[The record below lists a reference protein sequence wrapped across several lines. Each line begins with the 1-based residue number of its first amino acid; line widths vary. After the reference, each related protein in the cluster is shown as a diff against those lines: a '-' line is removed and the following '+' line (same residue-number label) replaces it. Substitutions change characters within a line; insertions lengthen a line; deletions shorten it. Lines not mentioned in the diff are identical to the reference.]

1 MTQQVTALCNE
12 CGKITDV
19 VYQEQKYHN
28 DIRETYFKCEHCYYH
43 YTCFVTDKKVRKMHK
58 EITRLRTL
66 RGKNPLARG
75 IQITKLQEQINER
88 MSRLKYNLV
97 NFGRADL

>member
-19 VYQEQKYHN
+19 IYQEQKHPN
-28 DIRETYFKCEHCYYH
+28 DIRETFFKCEHCYYR
-43 YTCFVTDKKVRKMHK
+43 YTCFVTDEWVRKK
-58 EITRLRTL
+58 QKVAAQLRV
-66 RGKNPLARG
+66 KN
-75 IQITKLQEQINER
+75 QVSKLQELQQQINER

>member
-19 VYQEQKYHN
+19 IYQEQKHPN
-28 DIRETYFKCEHCYYH
+28 DIRETFFKCEHCYYH
-43 YTCFVTDKKVRKMHK
+43 YTCFVTDKWVRKK
-58 EITRLRTL
+58 QEVAAQLRV
-66 RGKNPLARG
+66 KN
-75 IQITKLQEQINER
+75 QVSKLQELQQQINER
-88 MSRLKYNLV
+88 MSRLKYNLS

>member
-19 VYQEQKYHN
+19 IYKEQIHPN
-28 DIRETYFKCEHCYYH
+28 NIQETYFKCEHCFYH
-43 YTCFVTDKKVRKMHK
+43 YTCFVTDAWVRKTHK
-58 EITRLRTL
+58 VAARLRETKQVSKL
-66 RGKNPLARG
+66 E
-75 IQITKLQEQINER
+75 KLQKQINER
-88 MSRLKYNLV
+88 MSQLKYNLV

>member
-1 MTQQVTALCNE
+1 MTRPVTALCNH

-19 VYQEQKYHN
+19 VYQEQKHPN
-28 DIRETYFKCEHCYYH
+28 DIRETYFKCDQCYYH

-58 EITRLRTL
+58 KAAQLRAS
-66 RGKNPLARG
+66 RQAS
-75 IQITKLQEQINER
+75 KLEELQKQINER

>member
-1 MTQQVTALCNE
+1 MTRPVTALCNE

-19 VYQEQKYHN
+19 IYQEQKHPN

-43 YTCFVTDKKVRKMHK
+43 YTCFVTDAWVRKKHK
-58 EITRLRTL
+58 VAAQLRV
-66 RGKNPLARG
+66 KN
-75 IQITKLQEQINER
+75 QVSKLQELQDQINER